1 MKLSIVIC
9 VYNTKSELLSEC
21 LGSITDSTLFSP
33 PDLFP
38 AECEIV
44 MVDDGSDIDYTE
56 LIRKYNV
63 KYTKTENRGIFR
75 ARLLGAELAEGD
87 YVAFADSDDT
97 VSFNYHLPMLMR
109 AQDTGADIVINDWA
123 YHTESSKY
131 YTDADSTV
139 MTDIDLEGDSILR
152 AFLAQRGR
160 EHSYY
165 VLWNKIY
172 RRELLAYATK
182 ETMSASEGIDR
193 FNYSEDAL
201 INFFAFSGAKKVVNL
216 HTGYYFYRIHP
227 AQSVSVTAAEKLRRQ
242 ADLISL
248 TLDTM
253 LGEVQKRDDRDELSG
268 HIEEWRSFICRSHYT
283 HAKSGG
289 FTELYPYLKEKYNR
303 ERLKRSTYRDEIC
316 GMRCK
321 PLPDNF
327 DEIDAALLEAWR
339 SSILPKCQD
348 GFAYAKKSVNFI
360 KETKTLSVDA
370 EITLPKAKV
379 PFKKKLRF
387 NPTLMRI
394 ARILFPKGSKI
405 RAFLK
410 RHM

>member
-1 MKLSIVIC
+1 MKLSIIIC
-9 VYNTKSELLSEC
+9 VYNTKPELLGEC
-21 LGSITDSTLFSP
+21 LRSITDSTLFSP
-33 PDLFP
+33 PDSFA
-38 AECEIV
+38 AEREIIV
-44 MVDDGSDIDYTE
+44 VDDGSDTDYTA
-56 LIRKYNV
+56 LIGKYGV
-63 KYTKTENRGIFR
+63 KYTKTENQGIFR
-75 ARLLGAELAEGD
+75 ARLLGTSLADGD
-87 YVAFADSDDT
+87 YVAFVDSDDT

-109 AQDTGADIVINDWA
+109 AADTNADIVINDWA

-139 MTDIDLEGDSILR
+139 MGDIDLAGDAILH

-172 RRELLAYATK
+172 RRELLSYAAEK
-182 ETMSASEGIDR
+182 TMSASNGIDR

-201 INFFAFSGAKKVVNL
+201 INFFAFSGAKRLVNV

-227 AQSVSVTAAEKLRRQ
+227 AQSVSVTAAEKLMKQ
-242 ADLISL
+242 AELISL

-253 LGEVQKRDDRDELSG
+253 LSEVQKRADGAELC
-268 HIEEWRSFICRSHYT
+268 HYVEEWRSFICRSHYT

-289 FTELYPYLKEKYNR
+289 FTELYPYFKKLYNQDKLR
-303 ERLKRSTYRDEIC
+303 RSTYLDEIC

-327 DEIDAALLEAWR
+327 GEIDSALLSAWR
-339 SSILPKCQD
+339 AGALPKAN
-348 GFAYAKKSVNFI
+348 GKFHYAIRSVDFI
-360 KETKTLSVDA
+360 KEYKTSDERV
-370 EITLPKAKV
+370 EITLPKAKI
-379 PFKKKLRF
+379 PFKKRVRF

-394 ARILFPKGSKI
+394 ARILFPKGSKT